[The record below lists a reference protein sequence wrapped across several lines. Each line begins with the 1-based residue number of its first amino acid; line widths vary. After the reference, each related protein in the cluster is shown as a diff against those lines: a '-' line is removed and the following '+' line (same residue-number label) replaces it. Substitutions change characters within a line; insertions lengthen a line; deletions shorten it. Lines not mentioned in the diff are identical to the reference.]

1 MKPERARPARPAHE
15 RGASDAPRARPAR
28 PRASRS
34 EPCASGGGASW
45 GPKKARPCLIR
56 DIGAGSKPGPGL
68 VDIVSGLHERSA
80 LMKALT
86 ETARRRHLRPVLRCT
101 YIQPYGLDGCPIQQ
115 SGPPYAQARSAM
127 M

>member
-1 MKPERARPARPAHE
+1 MREWGGSELGTKKGNLKALLKTIRGTSEP
-15 RGASDAPRARPAR
+15 GASPDRA
-28 PRASRS
+28 
-34 EPCASGGGASW
+34 
-45 GPKKARPCLIR
+45 
-56 DIGAGSKPGPGL
+56 GL